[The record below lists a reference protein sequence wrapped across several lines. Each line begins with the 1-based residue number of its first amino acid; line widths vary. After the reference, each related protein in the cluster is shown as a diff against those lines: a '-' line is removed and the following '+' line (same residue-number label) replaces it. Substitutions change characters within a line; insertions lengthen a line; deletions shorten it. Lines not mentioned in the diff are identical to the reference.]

1 MKKMLSGLLCF
12 AMLFSMAACTSTTG
26 TNDTSES
33 QSGEA
38 EISQTEQN
46 GDTIT
51 VTDMKGTVEIPA
63 NPQRIVD
70 TSGSAD
76 ELIILEMPFVGSA
89 NTSMFDSTTVP
100 EYLQEYFAENN
111 VETVGN
117 YSGSA
122 GDLDLE
128 KIAELEPDLIIM
140 NIRHDNVY
148 DQMCE
153 IAPTV
158 MLDDDISYVNWR
170 GRFQQLGLGK
180 KMWLKNGLRTMIH
193 RPLNM
198 RNSSKR
204 SQEMKLLLSLKTTLC
219 VLEHITST
227 VQEALEN

>member
-1 MKKMLSGLLCF
+1 ME
-12 AMLFSMAACTSTTG
+12 T
-26 TNDTSES
+26 
-33 QSGEA
+33 
-38 EISQTEQN
+38 SQTGQN

-128 KIAELEPDLIIM
+128 KNCRVGTGSDYYEYPSRQCL
-140 NIRHDNVY
+140 
-148 DQMCE
+148 
-153 IAPTV
+153 
-158 MLDDDISYVNWR
+158 
-170 GRFQQLGLGK
+170 
-180 KMWLKNGLRTMIH
+180 
-193 RPLNM
+193 
-198 RNSSKR
+198 
-204 SQEMKLLLSLKTTLC
+204 
-219 VLEHITST
+219 
-227 VQEALEN
+227 

>member
-12 AMLFSMAACTSTTG
+12 AMLFSMVACSSTTE
-26 TNDTSES
+26 TSGNLES
-33 QSGEA
+33 QPGEM
-38 EISQTEQN
+38 ETSQTGQN

-111 VETVGN
+111 VKTVGN

-128 KIAELEPDLIIM
+128 KIAEL
-140 NIRHDNVY
+140 
-148 DQMCE
+148 
-153 IAPTV
+153 
-158 MLDDDISYVNWR
+158 
-170 GRFQQLGLGK
+170 
-180 KMWLKNGLRTMIH
+180 
-193 RPLNM
+193 
-198 RNSSKR
+198 
-204 SQEMKLLLSLKTTLC
+204 
-219 VLEHITST
+219 
-227 VQEALEN
+227 